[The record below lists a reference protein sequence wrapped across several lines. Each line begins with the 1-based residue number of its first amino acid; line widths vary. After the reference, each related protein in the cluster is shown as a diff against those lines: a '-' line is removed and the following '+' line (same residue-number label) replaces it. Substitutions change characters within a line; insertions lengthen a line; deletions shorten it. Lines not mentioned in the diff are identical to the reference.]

1 MLSVKCMRNREPA
14 SIAEKI
20 PKASSPERSQFT
32 LTYPTAMDV
41 AEPKNVKVVIGTLKL
56 YPSKAIP

>member
-1 MLSVKCMRNREPA
+1 MRNREPA

-32 LTYPTAMDV
+32 LRYPTAMDV